1 MKKIL
6 CTAVSACL
14 IATSVCAFAAGL
26 DGTQAARLANLGI
39 MNGDPDGNM
48 RLTDTVTRAEA
59 AKMLCMAKATEDEI
73 KSEEITDTFPDV
85 SEEHWAYHYISYA
98 KKLGIINGDENGNFN
113 PESDISNAEIAKEI
127 VVLLGYEP
135 FAAANGSYPM
145 GYMLA
150 ATRFGITDGLT
161 LALDDAAVRQDVGI
175 MIDNALETPLM
186 VNTSTTDEEEFS
198 VLDGKNGNELKTLL
212 TGRGAE

>member
-1 MKKIL
+1 
-6 CTAVSACL
+6 
-14 IATSVCAFAAGL
+14 
-26 DGTQAARLANLGI
+26 
-39 MNGDPDGNM
+39 M

-85 SEEHWAYHYISYA
+85 SEEHWAYRYISYA

-150 ATRFGITDGLT
+150 AIRFGITDGLT

-212 TGRGAE
+212 TERGAE